1 MERPKLGEVPRQN
14 VAELDPKI
22 RSKNF
27 EEVTLNFDEDT
38 AVKEALRC
46 IQCKKPKCVSE
57 CPASVKIP
65 EFIDLIAQRK
75 FLEAAS
81 KIKET
86 NSLPAACGRVCP
98 QETQCEGVCVVG
110 IKFEPVAIGKLERFA
125 ADYERAHSQGRPTKP
140 ASNGKTVCVI
150 GSGPAGLACAGDLVK
165 LGYEITVLEALH
177 TLGGVLIYGIPEFRL
192 PNELVAYEIENL
204 KSQGVTFITNVTA
217 GLSKTFEDLRKDYDA
232 VFLGTG
238 AGLPVFIGIDGEHLC
253 GVYSANE
260 YLTRIN
266 LMGANNFPT
275 VDTPLIRHKKV
286 AILGGGNVAMDACRV
301 ALRVGAEKVYCIYRR
316 TEKELPARLEE
327 VHHAKEEGVEFR
339 LLRSPMEI
347 IGDENANVVSIR
359 TQVMELGEP
368 GPDGRRSP
376 VKVEGKT
383 EDIEVDSVIVAI
395 GTTPNPLIA
404 KRVPALQTNKKG
416 TFVFN
421 EENMETTIP
430 GVFAGGD
437 AARGAA
443 TVILAI
449 GDGKR
454 AANGIHEYLSK

>member
-1 MERPKLGEVPRQN
+1 
-14 VAELDPKI
+14 
-22 RSKNF
+22 
-27 EEVTLNFDEDT
+27 
-38 AVKEALRC
+38 
-46 IQCKKPKCVSE
+46 
-57 CPASVKIP
+57 
-65 EFIDLIAQRK
+65 
-75 FLEAAS
+75 
-81 KIKET
+81 
-86 NSLPAACGRVCP
+86 
-98 QETQCEGVCVVG
+98 
-110 IKFEPVAIGKLERFA
+110 
-125 ADYERAHSQGRPTKP
+125 
-140 ASNGKTVCVI
+140 
-150 GSGPAGLACAGDLVK
+150 
-165 LGYEITVLEALH
+165 
-177 TLGGVLIYGIPEFRL
+177 
-192 PNELVAYEIENL
+192 
-204 KSQGVTFITNVTA
+204 
-217 GLSKTFEDLRKDYDA
+217 
-232 VFLGTG
+232 
-238 AGLPVFIGIDGEHLC
+238 
-253 GVYSANE
+253 
-260 YLTRIN
+260 
-266 LMGANNFPT
+266 MGANNFPT